1 MTTFGAATN
10 LVANTLTL
18 TLPDG
23 AKYWY
28 LQNQSTAPIL
38 ITFAANSGLGP
49 IVLNPC
55 AIAGATTGWAGDWI
69 DTNNG
74 PPAFSG
80 SIVLTSTVTTAQFG
94 SGYSTV
100 LPVSGIS
107 RATTG

>member
-1 MTTFGAATN
+1 MPAFGAATN
-10 LVANTLTL
+10 LVSGTITL

-28 LQNQSTAPIL
+28 IQNQSTAPIL
-38 ITFAANSGLGP
+38 ITFATNSGLGP
-49 IVLNPC
+49 IALNPC
-55 AIAGATTGWAGDWI
+55 SITGATTGWAGDWL

-80 SIVLTSTVTTAQFG
+80 SIVLTSAVTTAQFG
-94 SGYSTV
+94 SGYSTS

-107 RATTG
+107 RATIG